1 MQVLMISGS
10 RNPNGQTA
18 RAASAFVQGVK
29 SQGGT
34 VDEFYL
40 PQLNIERCRQCEDNG
55 WGICRTQGECI
66 IEDDLADLVDRI
78 READGLVFANP
89 VYFSSL
95 SESLRT
101 FLDRLRRIAFNE
113 DGRVNIAGKL
123 AVGICVAGG
132 SGNGAPEC
140 GFHLD
145 KALKSARLEVVD
157 MILARRQNL
166 EMKQPLLVKTGEWF
180 ANLKPD

>member
-1 MQVLMISGS
+1 MRVLMISGS
-10 RNPNGQTA
+10 RNPEGQTA
-18 RAASAFVQGVK
+18 TAAGAFVEGVR

-34 VDEFYL
+34 VEEYYL
-40 PQLNIERCRQCEDNG
+40 PQMSIERCRQCEDNG
-55 WGICRTQGECI
+55 WGICRTEGECVI
-66 IEDDLADLVDRI
+66 GDDLAGLVDRI

-89 VYFSSL
+89 VYFSDL

-101 FLDRLRRIAFNE
+101 FLDRLRRISFHE
-113 DGRVNIAGKL
+113 QGRVGIAGKP

-132 SGNGAPEC
+132 SGNGAPAC
-140 GFHLD
+140 GFYLD

-157 MILARRQNL
+157 MVLARRQNL

-180 ANLKPD
+180 ANLDTE